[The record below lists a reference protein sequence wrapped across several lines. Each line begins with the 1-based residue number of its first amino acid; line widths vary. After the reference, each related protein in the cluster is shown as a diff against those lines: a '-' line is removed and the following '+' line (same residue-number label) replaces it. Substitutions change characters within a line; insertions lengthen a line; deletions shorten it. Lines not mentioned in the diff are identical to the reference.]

1 MKGSNKVNRNTIG
14 ATGPCKGCE
23 DEKPIEITN
32 EFKVEEITNIISEGS
47 SSPETDEDLF
57 E

>member
-1 MKGSNKVNRNTIG
+1 MKGSNKVHKNTTG
-14 ATGPCKGCE
+14 STGPCKGCE
-23 DEKPIEITN
+23 DEKPIDVVNQFI
-32 EFKVEEITNIISEGS
+32 VEEETIIITEGN

>member
-1 MKGSNKVNRNTIG
+1 MKGSNKANKNITG
-14 ATGPCKGCE
+14 STGPCKGCE
-23 DEKPIEITN
+23 DEKPIKVTN
-32 EFKVEEITNIISEGS
+32 EFKVEEITNIISEGG

>member
-1 MKGSNKVNRNTIG
+1 MKGSNKVNKNTTG
-14 ATGPCKGCE
+14 STGPCKGCE
-23 DEKPIEITN
+23 DEKPIEVSN
-32 EFKVEEITNIISEGS
+32 RFVVEQETIIIAEGN

>member
-1 MKGSNKVNRNTIG
+1 MKGSNKVNKNTTG
-14 ATGPCKGCE
+14 SSGPCKGCE
-23 DEKPIEITN
+23 DEKPIEVTN
-32 EFKVEEITNIISEGS
+32 RFVVEEETIIIAEGN